1 MLEHPALG
9 CTRLEAM
16 LAPERAPVSA
26 ITIHNRDGDPVPEG
40 ARKYLLRARNLSAEG
55 LRQRDER

>member
-1 MLEHPALG
+1 MPGHPAFG

-16 LAPERAPVSA
+16 LAPEGARVSA
-26 ITIHNRDGDPVPEG
+26 IAIHNRDGDPVPDSEQ
-40 ARKYLLRARNLSAEG
+40 KYLLRKRNPSAEG